1 MFVTRKNLNEEF
13 IRQSVFKTAYNGPI
27 HPGMHRN
34 IFSLFPLSTANVII
48 FRS

>member
-1 MFVTRKNLNEEF
+1 MFRACKKLNEEF
-13 IRQSVFKTAYNGPI
+13 IHQSVFKTAYNGPI

-34 IFSLFPLSTANVII
+34 IFSLALTAANVII